1 MFNKKYYSRYN
12 FYVQRRWN
20 EQQMIIMKVLLPISL
35 FFFSMFFAVLGFSF
49 TVMLEAMLE
58 VWFNFKLKHPFYTTW
73 VAVFLLSYLSALWQL
88 HRYKVEPFELDDS
101 IDRTLVLSPDKIT
114 MLNNVLDE
122 LVIAFGLSKRPD
134 VWFVKSECGGTGYLM
149 FANDGFDLVFNP
161 KYIEKLSRDELSCVI
176 AYLLAGYL
184 TKSSETVMQAR
195 LFLNAGLGARSTG
208 KNAWASNMLIY
219 IGLLPLFVQMMIINR
234 VNTYNCDNI
243 ASNVVRSVPSLVS
256 ALTKAKGFDLDDL
269 DGSDDLNNDNKIN
282 HYDFVS
288 DFNKIDRRIKHV
300 EKLNH

>member
-1 MFNKKYYSRYN
+1 MYFIYYNVR
-12 FYVQRRWN
+12 
-20 EQQMIIMKVLLPISL
+20 
-35 FFFSMFFAVLGFSF
+35 SM
-49 TVMLEAMLE
+49 
-58 VWFNFKLKHPFYTTW
+58 FNFKLKHPFYTTW
-73 VAVFLLSYLSALWQL
+73 GALFLLSYLSALWQL
-88 HRYKVEPFELDDS
+88 HRYKVEPFKLNDS
-101 IDRTLVLSPDKIT
+101 IDQNLGLSPDKMT

-122 LVIAFGLSKRPD
+122 LVIAFGLSKRPNI
-134 VWFVKSECGGTGYLM
+134 WFVKSKCGGTGYLM
-149 FANDGFDLVFNP
+149 FTNDGFDLVFNP

-195 LFLNAGLGARSTG
+195 LFLNAGLDARGTG
-208 KNAWASNMLIY
+208 TDAWASNILIY

-256 ALTKAKGFDLDDL
+256 ALTKAKGFDLCDL
-269 DGSDDLNNDNKIN
+269 DGSDDVNDDSEIN
-282 HYDFVS
+282 RYDFVS
-288 DFNKIDRRIKHV
+288 DFSKIHRRIRHV

>member
-1 MFNKKYYSRYN
+1 MINKKYHGWYN

-20 EQQMIIMKVLLPISL
+20 ERQMIIMKVLLPISL
-35 FFFSMFFAVLGFSF
+35 FFFNMFFTVLCISF
-49 TVMLEAMLE
+49 TIMLEA
-58 VWFNFKLKHPFYTTW
+58 WFNFNLKHPFYTTW
-73 VAVFLLSYLSALWQL
+73 GVLFLLSYLSALSQL
-88 HRYKVEPFELDDS
+88 HRYKVEPFKLDDS
-101 IDRTLVLSPDKIT
+101 IDRTLVLLPDKMT

-122 LVIAFGLSKRPD
+122 LVIAFGLSKRPE
-134 VWFVKSECGGTGYLM
+134 VWFVKSKYGGTGYLM
-149 FANDGFDLVFNP
+149 FTNDGFDLVFNP

-176 AYLLAGYL
+176 AYLLAGYS
-184 TKSSETVMQAR
+184 TKSSETLMQAM
-195 LFLNAGLGARSTG
+195 LFLDAGLDARSTG
-208 KNAWASNMLIY
+208 TDAWTSNILIY

-269 DGSDDLNNDNKIN
+269 DGSDDLNDDTKVN

-288 DFNKIDRRIKHV
+288 DFSKIDRRIKHV